1 MSLVKEW
8 FAVWKRRHIEV
19 VHRHDWPA
27 LESEYW
33 NPWFRSLIAAK
44 ASQPACNAASD
55 QMALE
60 RHPYLDGQL
69 KAFLAILKSIR
80 LETGNASM
88 LSREDVILASQGCD
102 WCSGSGLA
110 VVVRRDRESF
120 AIVTPTGIQIQKPEA
135 VMACVC
141 QHGRWLLSKHSKP
154 PWLDLALYQAEVKI
168 RHSELIGAPV
178 EDSKWGSFAAWRE
191 AIAKRSK
198 LPVEHV
204 PPRPK
209 LFRALADASPSTN

>member
-8 FAVWKRRHIEV
+8 FAGWKRRHIEV

-27 LESEYW
+27 LDSEYW
-33 NPWFRSLIAAK
+33 NPWFRALIAAK

-55 QMALE
+55 QMALQP
-60 RHPYLDGQL
+60 HAYLDGQL
-69 KAFLAILKSIR
+69 QAFLAVLKGIR

-88 LSREDVILASQGCD
+88 LSREDVILASQDCD

-110 VVVRRDRESF
+110 VVIRRDREPF
-120 AIVTPTGIQIQKPEA
+120 ALVTPGGQQIEKPDA

-141 QHGRWLLSKHSKP
+141 SLGRWLLAKHTKA
-154 PWLDLALYQAEVKI
+154 PWPDLAAHEAAVTV
-168 RHSELIGAPV
+168 RDSHLIGSTV
-178 EDSKWGSFAAWRE
+178 EESKWGSWQAWRE
-191 AIAKRSK
+191 AIAQRSK

-209 LFRALADASPSTN
+209 LFRALTDATPSTN